1 MTRRGH
7 KNGFEGAEIEGREV
21 AFCWGLWVVFLP
33 AGVDDGAGHLHKDD
47 ALANDGAEGEGEG
60 PASMVMVVVVE
71 VVMVMV
77 MMMATLMK
85 PLIAINKQ
93 QPQRVCTHQLFI

>member
-1 MTRRGH
+1 
-7 KNGFEGAEIEGREV
+7 
-21 AFCWGLWVVFLP
+21 LWVVFLP

-60 PASMVMVVVVE
+60 PASKVMVVEVVVE

>member
-1 MTRRGH
+1 
-7 KNGFEGAEIEGREV
+7 
-21 AFCWGLWVVFLP
+21 
-33 AGVDDGAGHLHKDD
+33 
-47 ALANDGAEGEGEG
+47 
-60 PASMVMVVVVE
+60 MVMVVVVE

>member
-1 MTRRGH
+1 VTRRGH

-85 PLIAINKQ
+85 PLIVINKQ